1 MFFLSNHEVMKRQNI
16 QYDRIISRIKNN
28 PIAACVIV
36 LGTIVIALSAFT
48 GAARNLLSLITKKR
62 PEAARMGLSQM
73 SLEYTPEAFVRSAEK
88 GDITAVNLFLAAGMD
103 ANATDK
109 EGNTALMCEAAKGH
123 TPMLDALLK
132 AKADVNKKN
141 RGGSTAL
148 SWAASAGK
156 TDSLRIL
163 LDKGANVEAI
173 NEAFISAACMGQLE
187 VLRILFDRGAD
198 VNKVGSNALRC
209 AAASTVVG
217 VTEEERNDTVSFI
230 LDLGTDVNEQN
241 ENGWTA
247 LLSATDRGR
256 ASVVRTLLNRGA
268 DVNAA
273 CDCPGFHGGGWT
285 PLMIAALRGHTG
297 IVRTLLDKGADVNAK
312 SANKGRTPLMV
323 GVLGG
328 STHVVRALLEQ
339 GADINEKD
347 SSGKTALELAEE
359 KLEGE
364 RRAKILQMLREAKPK

>member
-1 MFFLSNHEVMKRQNI
+1 MKRENI
-16 QYDRIISRIKNN
+16 RYDRILSRIKNN

-48 GAARNLLSLITKKR
+48 GAGRNFLSLITKKR

-88 GDITAVNLFLAAGMD
+88 GDIRAVNLFLAAGMD

-109 EGNTALMCEAAKGH
+109 EGDTALMYEAAKGH
-123 TPMLDALLK
+123 TPILDALLK

-141 RGGSTAL
+141 RGDSTAL

-163 LDKGANVEAI
+163 LDKGADAEAI
-173 NEAFISAACMGQLE
+173 NKAFISAACMGRVE

-209 AAASTVVG
+209 AVASTRVG

-247 LLSATDRGR
+247 LLSATDRGY
-256 ASVVRTLLNRGA
+256 AAVVRTLLNRGA

-273 CDCPGFHGGGWT
+273 CDCPGFQGGGWT

-297 IVRTLLDKGADVNAK
+297 IVQALLDKGADVNAK
-312 SANKGRTPLMV
+312 SATSGGTPLMAA
-323 GVLGG
+323 VLGG
-328 STHVVRALLEQ
+328 STDIVRVLLER
-339 GADINEKD
+339 GADINQKD
-347 SSGKTALELAEE
+347 SEGKRAVVLAEE
-359 KLEGE
+359 LLKSE
-364 RRAKILQMLREAKPK
+364 RRAEIVQMLREAEPK